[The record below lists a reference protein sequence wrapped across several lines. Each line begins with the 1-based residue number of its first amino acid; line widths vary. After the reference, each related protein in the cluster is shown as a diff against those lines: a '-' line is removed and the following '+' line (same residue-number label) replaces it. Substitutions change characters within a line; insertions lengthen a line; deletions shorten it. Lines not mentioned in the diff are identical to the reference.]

1 MLAFMFINKSITLLW
16 QYVIFVTACMYYLY
30 EIRYFSKLIS
40 VDYRKSVDYD
50 QT

>member
-1 MLAFMFINKSITLLW
+1 MG
-16 QYVIFVTACMYYLY
+16 QYANFVTACMYYLN

-40 VDYRKSVDYD
+40 VEYSKIVDYD